1 MTLPDFNTKELKTR
15 ELLIRVLYAPVQQL
29 DREIMSIKPMEGL
42 VSLERIL
49 GAEGSGVIEEVGA
62 ELAYQNLKGKK
73 VAFAYGAWSQYVI
86 KDIDDVI
93 IF

>member
-1 MTLPDFNTKELKTR
+1 
-15 ELLIRVLYAPVQQL
+15 
-29 DREIMSIKPMEGL
+29 MSIKPMEGL

-62 ELAYQNLKGKK
+62 ELANQNLKGKK

-86 KDIDDVI
+86 KDIYDVI